1 MGHCENSKGISLGN
15 YIVTKITLLFDE
27 VSDMTVNTVLNNI
40 TKEQQDEQESLNL
53 FYSTQTVIQKAL
65 SKLGYTNEMYELL
78 KDPIRLLTV
87 RIPVRMDDGSV
98 QIFTGYRSQHND
110 AVGPTKG
117 GVRFHPEVN
126 EEEVKALSIW
136 MSLKCGITN
145 LPYGGGKG
153 GIICDPKKMSFRELE
168 RLSRGYVRAI
178 SQIVGPSKDIPAPDV
193 YTNSQIMAWMM
204 DEYSRLREFDSPGFI
219 TGKPLVLGGSQGRE
233 TATARGVTI
242 CIEEAVKKKGIELQG
257 ARVVIQ
263 GFGNAGSYLAKFMHD
278 AGAKVVAVSDVYGAV
293 YDPNGLDI
301 DNLLD
306 RRDSFGTFSQ
316 LFKNTIKNE
325 ELLELECDI
334 LVPAAISNQIT
345 AKNAANIKASII
357 VEAANGPTTL
367 EATNIL
373 TERGILLVPDIL
385 ASSGGVTVSY
395 FEWVQNNQGYYWTE
409 EEVEEKLAKVMV
421 HSFENIYQ
429 TSQTHQVDM
438 RLAAYMVGIK
448 KVAEASRFRGW
459 V

>member
-1 MGHCENSKGISLGN
+1 M
-15 YIVTKITLLFDE
+15 TKD
-27 VSDMTVNTVLNNI
+27 
-40 TKEQQDEQESLNL
+40 QQQEEESLNL

-65 SKLGYTNEMYELL
+65 SKLGYTNEMFELL
-78 KDPIRLLTV
+78 KEPVRLLTV
-87 RIPVRMDDGSV
+87 RIPVRMDDGTV
-98 QIFTGYRSQHND
+98 QVFTGYRSQHND

-153 GIICDPKKMSFRELE
+153 GIICDPKSMSFRELE

-178 SQIVGPSKDIPAPDV
+178 SQIVGPTKDIPAPDV

-219 TGKPLVLGGSQGRE
+219 TGKPIVLGGSQGRE
-233 TATARGVTI
+233 TATAAGVTM
-242 CIEEAVKKKGIELQG
+242 CVKEAVKKKNMALQD
-257 ARVVIQ
+257 ARVIIQ
-263 GFGNAGSYLAKFMHD
+263 GFGNAGSFLAKFMHD
-278 AGAKVVAVSDVYGAV
+278 AGAKVVGVSDVYGAI

-301 DNLLD
+301 DFLLD

-316 LFKNTIKNE
+316 LFKNTITNE
-325 ELLELECDI
+325 ELLESDCDI
-334 LVPAAISNQIT
+334 LIPAAISNQIT
-345 AKNAANIKASII
+345 AHNADKIKASIV

-367 EATNIL
+367 EATKIL
-373 TERGILLVPDIL
+373 TERGVLLVPDIL
-385 ASSGGVTVSY
+385 ASAGGVTVSY
-395 FEWVQNNQGYYWTE
+395 FEWVQNNQGYYWSE
-409 EEVEEKLAKVMV
+409 EEVEEKLEKVMV
-421 HSFENIYQ
+421 NSFENIYQ
-429 TSQTHQVDM
+429 TAQTHQVDM